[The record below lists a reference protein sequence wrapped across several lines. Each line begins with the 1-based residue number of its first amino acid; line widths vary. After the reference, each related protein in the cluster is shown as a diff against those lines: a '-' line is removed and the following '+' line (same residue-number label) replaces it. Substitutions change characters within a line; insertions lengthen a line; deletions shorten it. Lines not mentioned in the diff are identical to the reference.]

1 MTAPLLKKQALLFMA
16 GFALLGASPVFA
28 ENVRCEAYCLKT
40 ETQPVAYQGYSETVA
55 WSKRYYA
62 DAKDTSSAIEM
73 LVANCKTIGGNK
85 LLGDFS
91 TGRSRMLPFTFLG
104 QSRAVNAAD
113 CRPNIASGIGPDGEI

>member
-1 MTAPLLKKQALLFMA
+1 VTVLRLKKQVLLLMA
-16 GFALLGASPVFA
+16 GFSVLCASPVFA

-40 ETQPVAYQGYSETVA
+40 ETQPIAYQGYSETVA
-55 WSKRYYA
+55 WSRRYYA

-85 LLGDFS
+85 LLGDYS

-113 CRPNIASGIGPDGEI
+113 CRANVSSSIGPDGNI